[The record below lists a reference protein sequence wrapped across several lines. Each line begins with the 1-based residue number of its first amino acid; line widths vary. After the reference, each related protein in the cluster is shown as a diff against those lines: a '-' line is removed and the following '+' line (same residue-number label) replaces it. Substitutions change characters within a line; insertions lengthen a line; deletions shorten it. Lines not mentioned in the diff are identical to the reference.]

1 VSIDRQSPS
10 PQPAAA
16 GDQPATVGGLGPGWL
31 RAIASANKRM
41 PSRLAAGFA
50 CLLMALMILLE
61 LRSAEGVPAFPVYY
75 LLAVSLLAWF
85 AGVRLA
91 VLAVTVAFAVT
102 FASAVMGGTLTT
114 GSAIVFLPRLLTFAA
129 AAAIA
134 RGLSNT
140 RALLDFI
147 YQNPGFRS
155 LKGPHRV
162 GARLLVVPIP
172 ASGVPPENV
181 EIDPGV
187 VPLYIQT
194 GMAFGSASHSTT
206 RMCLVLLEQYI
217 RTGAAVLDVGCG
229 TGILSIAAVKLGAAH
244 VHAIDIS
251 PRAIQTA
258 GVNLAHNGVSDRVT
272 LLQGSLDVVK
282 SEVLPGS
289 FDKGDASGSAATSST
304 DNRFDVITANLYTP
318 VVKELLK
325 TGLPEL
331 LRSAGILIAS
341 GIQSSDMNAVQEAML
356 AAGLRLEASV
366 EERGWCALA
375 ARRP

>member
-1 VSIDRQSPS
+1 
-10 PQPAAA
+10 
-16 GDQPATVGGLGPGWL
+16 
-31 RAIASANKRM
+31 M

-85 AGVRLA
+85 AGMRLA
-91 VLAVTVAFAVT
+91 VLAATVAFAVT

-147 YQNPGFRS
+147 YQNPSFRS
-155 LKGPHRV
+155 LKGPLRV

-172 ASGVPPENV
+172 PTGVPPEDV

-187 VPLYIQT
+187 VPLYIQA
-194 GMAFGSASHSTT
+194 GMAFGSASHPTT
-206 RMCLVLLEQYI
+206 RLCLVLLEQFI
-217 RTGAAVLDVGCG
+217 QTGAAVLDVGCG
-229 TGILSIAAVKLGAAH
+229 TGILAIAAVKLGAAH
-244 VHAIDIS
+244 VHAIDIAT
-251 PRAIQTA
+251 RAIQTA
-258 GVNLAHNGVSDRVT
+258 GMNLAHNGVSDRVT

-289 FDKGDASGSAATSST
+289 FDERDNSGSSATHAA
-304 DNRFDVITANLYTP
+304 DNRFDVILANLFAP
-318 VVKELLK
+318 VIKELLN

-331 LRSAGILIAS
+331 LRPAGVLIAS
-341 GIQSSDMNAVQEAML
+341 GIKASERNAVQAAIL
-356 AAGLRLEASV
+356 AAGLRLEPSV
-366 EERGWCALA
+366 EEGGWCALA